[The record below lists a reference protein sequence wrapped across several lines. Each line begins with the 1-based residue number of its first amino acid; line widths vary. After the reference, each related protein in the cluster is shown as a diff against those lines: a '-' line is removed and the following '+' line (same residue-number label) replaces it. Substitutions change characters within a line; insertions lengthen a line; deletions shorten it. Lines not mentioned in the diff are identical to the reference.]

1 MAVTPINSNMTAKRS
16 SYLSAA
22 GIGVVGGLIAQ
33 YAIPVSKKEYDT
45 FVSTALKNGE
55 HSLTKDDI
63 TVLAKAARSSFD
75 FAVVTALA
83 LTAYTFFKNIHN
95 KNKLAQK

>member
-1 MAVTPINSNMTAKRS
+1 MSIAPISSNTKPKHS

-22 GIGVVGGLIAQ
+22 GVGVVGGLIAQ
-33 YAIPVSKKEYDT
+33 YALPVSQKEYDT

-83 LTAYTFFKNIHN
+83 LTAYTFFKNMHN
-95 KNKLAQK
+95 KNKLA